1 MLYIRVFAG
10 GQRSSDVICFCN
22 PKKKLR
28 IFMSPDEHF
37 ESLNTVL
44 NLEYKCPLIVRKWR
58 GRYEETQRAI
68 GAETTKKWKKN
79 CEDKS
84 AVVGRNQ
91 NQNGV
96 VFFSSL
102 EMQRKSLLCSWTLK
116 VLDFYSTCKH
126 SLTILCTF

>member
-1 MLYIRVFAG
+1 
-10 GQRSSDVICFCN
+10 
-22 PKKKLR
+22 
-28 IFMSPDEHF
+28 MSIGCTEMAR
-37 ESLNTVL
+37 
-44 NLEYKCPLIVRKWR
+44 KVRKKHN
-58 GRYEETQRAI
+58 EQI
-68 GAETTKKWKKN
+68 GAENDEEMEKN

-126 SLTILCTF
+126 SLTILCTFLVIKCYLVENPFGLLTRVKSILKSKLNIVQIKDKST

>member
-1 MLYIRVFAG
+1 
-10 GQRSSDVICFCN
+10 
-22 PKKKLR
+22 
-28 IFMSPDEHF
+28 MSPDEHF
-37 ESLNTVL
+37 ESLNTI
-44 NLEYKCPLIVRKWR
+44 LILSINVHWLYGNGEEGTK
-58 GRYEETQRAI
+58 ETQRANWSWND
-68 GAETTKKWKKN
+68 EEMEKN

-102 EMQRKSLLCSWTLK
+102 EMQRKSLLCSWALK